1 MSHTLADARAILA
14 AAKADNRAL
23 TPTEV
28 ATVIAATPAEHRD
41 TVLAV
46 VNPRGKDSMRDADR
60 RDSLAVVLAAIPE
73 QRVTTPAAEP
83 DPEPQTYAEVMAER
97 AQMARDT
104 EATFARIMAQP
115 ITGPGHRGDEVRTW
129 LPGLAEYRELRDEQ
143 RAVGTTGAFIP
154 ASYANTFQDQLR
166 KRTAVLA
173 AGPQILPVTNAGS
186 LKVPAITASVTVA
199 GIAEA
204 GTISPSDPTL
214 TTTTLDP
221 KKFAAMTLVNR
232 EAVEDSAPE
241 LRQVIAN
248 ALVKDLAVELDKQM
262 VTGDGSGQN
271 LTGLRNIA
279 GTTTG
284 ASTGTNGGALTFA
297 FLADT
302 LGAYD
307 TANADPDRAAWI
319 MHARTWAS
327 VRKLADSQARPIV
340 SIDPTLGV
348 RPTLWGKPVYISN
361 SLSITETVGTST
373 DCSTILLCDM
383 SQVLVGVAREVEL
396 VISEDFKFDTD
407 QIAVRATARY
417 DIAVPQATAVV
428 KTVGVRP

>member
-1 MSHTLADARAILA
+1 MKTIKEARATVA
-14 AAKADNRAL
+14 TATAENRAL
-23 TPTEV
+23 TPVEV
-28 ATVIAATPAEHRD
+28 AGIISATPLEHRES
-41 TVLAV
+41 VLAV
-46 VNPRGKDSMRDADR
+46 VNARGKNADMRDTDR
-60 RDSLAVVLAAIPE
+60 REALAVILDGIPAP
-73 QRVTTPAAEP
+73 TAPAAFVET
-83 DPEPQTYAEVMAER
+83 DHRAETWAERQAEIRERHEAAER
-97 AQMARDT
+97 AFAEFNAR
-104 EATFARIMAQP
+104 P
-115 ITGPGHRGDEVRTW
+115 ITQPGYVEDVRTW
-129 LPGLAEYRELRDEQ
+129 LPGLHEYRELRSEQ
-143 RAVGTTGAFIP
+143 RAIGTTGAFIP
-154 ASYANTFQDQLR
+154 VAYANTFQDQLR

-173 AGPQILPVTNAGS
+173 AGPQILPVTSAGS

-204 GTISPSDPTL
+204 GTISASDPTL

-232 EAVEDSAPE
+232 EAIEDSAPE

-248 ALVKDLAVELDKQM
+248 ALIKDLAVELDKQL
-262 VTGDGSGQN
+262 VTGDGTGQN
-271 LTGLRNIA
+271 LTGLRNIS
-279 GTTTG
+279 GTTSG

-307 TANADPDRAAWI
+307 SANADPDRAAWI

-348 RPTLWGKPVYISN
+348 RPTLWGKPVFISN

-373 DCSTILLCDM
+373 DCSTILLADM